1 MFLLEQEEKTEASTE
16 LQNVEKMQETEA
28 RHFRVLQKQWRS
40 NGDLGRI
47 SDDPRAARRRLCG
60 CGAVDRSDGRGSIMT
75 ASELQAAIL
84 ATQKQIANT
93 MSPMRKRDLQRHL
106 ARLRRKLRA
115 VERRGG

>member
-1 MFLLEQEEKTEASTE
+1 MALRSAIA
-16 LQNVEKMQETEA
+16 VEID
-28 RHFRVLQKQWRS
+28 S
-40 NGDLGRI
+40 
-47 SDDPRAARRRLCG
+47 
-60 CGAVDRSDGRGSIMT
+60 DRSTGGSRRVCQAQRLEANIMT

-115 VERRGG
+115 VERGNR